1 MEKLYVTRTS
11 LPPFEEYCAE
21 IRDLWDSALI
31 TNMGVKHQ
39 RLQQELET
47 FLEGPLTLFTNGHL
61 ALESVLEA
69 LELPK
74 GSEVIT
80 TPFTFVSTVHAIVR
94 KGLVPVFC
102 DVLEADGTLDPEKA
116 EALVTESTAAIL
128 PVHVYGHP
136 CRVEQLEALSRKHG
150 IKLIYD
156 AAHAFGVRYKGTPLV
171 RYGDASILSFHAT
184 KVFSTIEGGA
194 VCFADERLRQ
204 HLEDLAN
211 FGIRDTEHCERVGGN
226 AKMNEFQAAMG
237 LCNLRHFQEEIGR
250 RKAAYTLYRE
260 LLPPEVRLLEPREGT
275 EPNYAYCPVVF
286 GSREQRDKACEA
298 LLRQGIHPRKYFYP
312 LVSDFPP
319 YRSCAGDGT
328 PAARSLSA
336 RILCLPLSASLSPAE
351 VERICLSLRENL

>member
-1 MEKLYVTRTS
+1 MEKIFVTRTS

-21 IRDLWDSALI
+21 IRELWDSALI

-39 RLQQELET
+39 QLQKELEA
-47 FLEGPLTLFTNGHL
+47 LLQGPLTLFANGHL
-61 ALESVLEA
+61 ALEGMLEA
-69 LELPK
+69 MDLPR
-74 GSEVIT
+74 GGEVIT
-80 TPFTFVSTVHAIVR
+80 SPFTFVSTTHALVR

-102 DVLEADGTLDPEKA
+102 DVLEEDGTLDPEKA
-116 EALVTESTAAIL
+116 EALITERTVAIL
-128 PVHVYGHP
+128 PIHVYGHP
-136 CRVEQLEALSRKHG
+136 CQVEKLEELSRRHG
-150 IKLIYD
+150 LKLLYD
-156 AAHAFGVRYKGTPLV
+156 AAHAFDVQYKDVPLV